1 MAKSTAKTSEPA
13 RPAAAGAGYF
23 GWSRDP
29 AVGLFAVLPLWLLY
43 ETLRLRLAPQERN
56 GAEALVLDGLQW
68 LGPHALTVLR
78 VLLLATVLVATRS
91 ILERS
96 VPWARVSLVSALEG
110 IVYGLML
117 GPLAAVMA
125 SGTWL
130 ARGGTAADFVG
141 SLGAG
146 IFEEAFFR
154 LGVLSL
160 LSLPLVRASAA
171 FGLPRALGV
180 VSAVLLS
187 ALLFALFHHLGPGAQ
202 QFEGPVFVFRT
213 MAGVLLG
220 TLFVLRGFG
229 VCVYT
234 HASYDVHYYL
244 THS

>member
-1 MAKSTAKTSEPA
+1 VAKSRPSPRPPSEPQA
-13 RPAAAGAGYF
+13 TGYF

-43 ETLRLRLAPQERN
+43 EALRLHLAPHERN
-56 GAEALVLDGLQW
+56 GAEVLVLDGLHW
-68 LGPHALTVLR
+68 LGPQAFTVLR
-78 VLLLATVLVATRS
+78 VLLLATVLVAMVS
-91 ILERS
+91 LLERS
-96 VPWARVSLVSALEG
+96 VPWVRVTLVTALEG

-125 SGTWL
+125 TGTWL
-130 ARGGTAADFVG
+130 ARGTDAADFVG

-154 LGVLSL
+154 FGILSL
-160 LSLPLVRASAA
+160 LSLGLVRAAAA

-180 VSAVLLS
+180 ASAVGIS

-202 QFEGPVFVFRT
+202 PFTAPVFLFRT
-213 MAGVLLG
+213 MAGLLLG
-220 TLFVLRGFG
+220 ALFVLRGFG

-234 HASYDVHYYL
+234 HAAYDVHYYL
-244 THS
+244 THP